1 MEALGEKLREIALL
15 PYEVYEPRLD
25 LAIGAL
31 GLEMNGVYSMLNK
44 MQIEFS
50 HAQEYMER
58 GQQKDV
64 KETLEEYSDNLGR
77 MTARLGKCRNTLEE
91 CRKENEKV
99 VLKVNDFLEHYEKNL
114 AVLKDICDSADWEEK
129 IAEVQ
134 EMLTQAVFISRQY
147 IGLHLGDTSRME

>member
-31 GLEMNGVYSMLNK
+31 GLEMNAVYSMLNK
-44 MQIEFS
+44 MEIEFS
-50 HAQEYMER
+50 HAGEYMER
-58 GQQKDV
+58 GRQKDV
-64 KETLEEYSDNLGR
+64 KETLEEYSDNLER

-91 CRKENEKV
+91 CHRENENV

-114 AVLKDICDSADWEEK
+114 AELKEMCDSADWEEK
-129 IAEVQ
+129 IAGVQ
-134 EMLTQAVFISRQY
+134 EMLGQAVFICRQY
-147 IGLHLGDTSRME
+147 IRLHLGDTSRME

>member
-1 MEALGEKLREIALL
+1 MEILEEKLREVALL

-25 LAIGAL
+25 LAVGAL

-50 HAQEYMER
+50 HAQEYMKR

-64 KETLEEYSDNLGR
+64 KETLEEYSDNLER
-77 MTARLGKCRNTLEE
+77 MTVRLEKCRNTLEE
-91 CRKENEKV
+91 CRNENGNV

-114 AVLKDICDSADWEEK
+114 AALKGMCDSADWEEK
-129 IAEVQ
+129 IAGVQ
-134 EMLTQAVFISRQY
+134 EMLTQAVFITRQY
-147 IGLHLGDTSRME
+147 IGLHLGDTRHME

>member
-1 MEALGEKLREIALL
+1 MEALEEKLREIALL

-77 MTARLGKCRNTLEE
+77 MIARLGKCHNTLEE

-99 VLKVNDFLEHYEKNL
+99 VLKVNDFLEHYKNNL
-114 AVLKDICDSADWEEK
+114 AGLKDMCDSEDWKEK
-129 IAEVQ
+129 ITGVQ